1 MSEEELTAADFAYIT
16 SRTGWPVETE
26 CVQPGKWWATSGT
39 FAEWGISEH
48 TAIMNL
54 LEAVQSH

>member
-1 MSEEELTAADFAYIT
+1 MSEQELHDANCQHIT
-16 SRTGWPVETE
+16 SITGWPVETE